1 MAVDQVMRARR
12 AIARTR
18 GAREDHGIAFGGA
31 EGGFQADLPAVLDQ
45 PLRAGFEIGFVL
57 GLRRNA
63 GETEIS
69 TEIVNETLLVLLE
82 VIEDGLHAEVLN
94 RIPGQAKFIR
104 RRPAAFLS
112 LQQRGQHGRLWR
124 TAAVSGGPLPSGM
137 PLHGPFIRARFFCC
151 NTPSL
156 RLVLRTQPRSQA
168 RLSLSNTLN
177 AWRSPGFCLR

>member
-12 AIARTR
+12 AIARTGR
-18 GAREDHGIAFGGA
+18 AREDHGIAFGGA

-82 VIEDGLHAEVLN
+82 VIEDGFVFQSKLY
-94 RIPGQAKFIR
+94 K
-104 RRPAAFLS
+104 S
-112 LQQRGQHGRLWR
+112 L
-124 TAAVSGGPLPSGM
+124 TAIARNITGAHWSGP
-137 PLHGPFIRARFFCC
+137 RFFG
-151 NTPSL
+151 L
-156 RLVLRTQPRSQA
+156 
-168 RLSLSNTLN
+168 
-177 AWRSPGFCLR
+177 